1 MICPISPDLVL
12 NQSSINMIFQIARFL
27 FAPKL
32 VVVVTEVLLT
42 MYVIA
47 SRRAPIEEALPIPHG
62 YNVPNS

>member
-1 MICPISPDLVL
+1 MG
-12 NQSSINMIFQIARFL
+12 RFKVPGFKMPL
-27 FAPKL
+27 LQMAI

>member
-1 MICPISPDLVL
+1 MGTCPPNFYFLKRIILVV
-12 NQSSINMIFQIARFL
+12 
-27 FAPKL
+27 